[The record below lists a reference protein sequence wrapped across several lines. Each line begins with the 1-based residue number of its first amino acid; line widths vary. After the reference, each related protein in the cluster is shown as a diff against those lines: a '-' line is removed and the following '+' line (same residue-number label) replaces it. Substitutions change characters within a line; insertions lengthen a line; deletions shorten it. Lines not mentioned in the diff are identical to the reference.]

1 MASPRKISPQII
13 ALSGLLSAVALVLLY
28 LAGLIP
34 SGWIGVTAVA
44 GLAVAVAVSSAGLQC
59 GFMTYIVSGL
69 LAVLLIPAKQTAL
82 VYGAMFGLYPLLK
95 LLIERVKNRVLEYL
109 LKLVFFNVILFALY
123 HIAYGLFFAG
133 LSWNWKVPFP
143 LVLAVGGSVIFMAYD
158 FAFSKVMAMLQA
170 RLVPQIR
177 RRFGGS

>member
-1 MASPRKISPQII
+1 MAAPRKLSPKII

-28 LAGLIP
+28 LSGIIP
-34 SGWIGVTAVA
+34 SGWVGVTAVA

-59 GFMTYIVSGL
+59 GVMTYIVSAV
-69 LAVLLIPAKQTAL
+69 LALLLIPAKQTAL

-95 LLIERVKNRVLEYL
+95 LLFERVKNRALEYL
-109 LKLVFFNVILFALY
+109 LKLAFFNVMLFALY
-123 HIAYGLFFAG
+123 HIAKGLFFAG
-133 LSWNWKVPFP
+133 LSWSWKIPFP
-143 LVLAVGGSVIFMAYD
+143 LVLAVVGSVIFLAYD

-177 RRFGGS
+177 RRFSGS